1 MTISAFPDDDGI
13 LAAAIRYAGGIVGTP
28 SDAEALIW
36 NGDDPQALRALVA
49 ANPELTWIQLC
60 SAGIEKYLPLIDTT
74 KRWTRAFDAFGPQ
87 VAEHALGMLLAL
99 QRRLDAYARRG
110 AWHPPIPAGRSLFD
124 SRLMI
129 VGAGSIARHLIPLL
143 APFRAAVL
151 VVRRQ
156 RVALPGAAETI
167 PLSAMHEYLPRMDA
181 VVLALPLTPQTSQ
194 LIGKRE
200 LRMMQPSSVLVN
212 VARGELI
219 DTTALA
225 QALREDWIG
234 GAGLDVTDPEPLP
247 SNHELWHLPNCLI
260 TPHVANPP
268 DAERA
273 SLARF
278 IEKNVRRYLAGETP
292 LGTIDLDA
300 GY

>member
-1 MTISAFPDDDGI
+1 MMISAFPDDDGI
-13 LAAAIRYAGGIVGTP
+13 LAAAIRHAGGVVGRL
-28 SDAEALIW
+28 SDADALIW
-36 NGDDPQALRALVA
+36 NGDDPQVLRTLVA
-49 ANPELTWIQLC
+49 ANPELRWIQLC
-60 SAGIEKYLPLIDTT
+60 SAGFEHYLPLIDTT
-74 KRWTRAFDAFGPQ
+74 RRWTRAFDAFGAQ
-87 VAEHALGMLLAL
+87 VAEHALGMVLAL

-110 AWHPPIPAGRSLFD
+110 TWHPPIPAGRSLFG
-124 SRLMI
+124 SQLMI
-129 VGAGSIARHLIPLL
+129 VGAGSIARNLIPLL
-143 APFRAAVL
+143 APFRAAVC

-181 VVLALPLTPQTSQ
+181 VVLALPLTRQTSQ
-194 LIGKRE
+194 LIGRAE
-200 LRMMQPSSVLVN
+200 LRAMRSSAVLVN
-212 VARGELI
+212 VARGELV

-225 QALREDWIG
+225 QALSEAWID

-247 SNHELWHLPNCLI
+247 LNHELWQLPNCLI

-268 DAERA
+268 DAERE
-273 SLARF
+273 SLKRF
-278 IEKNVRRYLAGETP
+278 IEQNVRRYLAGETP